1 MCGIISMSD
10 IRKIGSIGLKTVIY
24 YLCTTAFAVS
34 IGLVGGNLFKGAF
47 PVVATTDL
55 TYDASATTSFMDTLV
70 NIFPSNFFKPMVE
83 ANMLQVI
90 VMAVLLGFSIILVGE
105 KNAKVVSAF
114 NDLNDI
120 FMKCMELILKL
131 SPIGVFCLLCPIIAT
146 NGPAIIGSL
155 AMVLLTAIPIH
166 ECAHAWASNKLGDP
180 TAKNLGRLTLNPLPH
195 LDLIGSVL
203 MLFTGFGWAKPVPV
217 TTRNFK
223 NVKKGMILTALAGPA
238 ANILLALL
246 SLILYKL
253 WCYFLYPLLAINF
266 TTASA
271 IAQIFYIMCL
281 LNINLAVFNLI
292 PIPPLDGSRVLTAVL
307 PARLYYKVMQYEQYI
322 IYGVFIILMLGWLD
336 GPLSFLR
343 GVVYNFL
350 NLITGFLG

>member
-1 MCGIISMSD
+1 MFNQS
-10 IRKIGSIGLKTVIY
+10 LFT
-24 YLCTTAFAVS
+24 YLVR
-34 IGLVGGNLFKGAF
+34 
-47 PVVATTDL
+47 
-55 TYDASATTSFMDTLV
+55 
-70 NIFPSNFFKPMVE
+70 
-83 ANMLQVI
+83 
-90 VMAVLLGFSIILVGE
+90 
-105 KNAKVVSAF
+105 
-114 NDLNDI
+114 
-120 FMKCMELILKL
+120 
-131 SPIGVFCLLCPIIAT
+131 
-146 NGPAIIGSL
+146 

-307 PARLYYKVMQYEQYI
+307 PARLYKVMQYEQYI

>member
-1 MCGIISMSD
+1 MFNQS
-10 IRKIGSIGLKTVIY
+10 LFT
-24 YLCTTAFAVS
+24 YLVR
-34 IGLVGGNLFKGAF
+34 
-47 PVVATTDL
+47 
-55 TYDASATTSFMDTLV
+55 
-70 NIFPSNFFKPMVE
+70 
-83 ANMLQVI
+83 
-90 VMAVLLGFSIILVGE
+90 
-105 KNAKVVSAF
+105 
-114 NDLNDI
+114 
-120 FMKCMELILKL
+120 
-131 SPIGVFCLLCPIIAT
+131 
-146 NGPAIIGSL
+146 

-253 WCYFLYPLLAINF
+253 WCYFLYPLLA
-266 TTASA
+266 SA

>member
-1 MCGIISMSD
+1 MFNQS
-10 IRKIGSIGLKTVIY
+10 LFT
-24 YLCTTAFAVS
+24 YLVR
-34 IGLVGGNLFKGAF
+34 
-47 PVVATTDL
+47 
-55 TYDASATTSFMDTLV
+55 
-70 NIFPSNFFKPMVE
+70 
-83 ANMLQVI
+83 
-90 VMAVLLGFSIILVGE
+90 
-105 KNAKVVSAF
+105 
-114 NDLNDI
+114 
-120 FMKCMELILKL
+120 
-131 SPIGVFCLLCPIIAT
+131 
-146 NGPAIIGSL
+146 

-195 LDLIGSVL
+195 LDLIGS
-203 MLFTGFGWAKPVPV
+203 GFGWAKPVPV

>member
-1 MCGIISMSD
+1 MFNQS
-10 IRKIGSIGLKTVIY
+10 LFT
-24 YLCTTAFAVS
+24 YLVR
-34 IGLVGGNLFKGAF
+34 
-47 PVVATTDL
+47 
-55 TYDASATTSFMDTLV
+55 
-70 NIFPSNFFKPMVE
+70 
-83 ANMLQVI
+83 
-90 VMAVLLGFSIILVGE
+90 
-105 KNAKVVSAF
+105 
-114 NDLNDI
+114 
-120 FMKCMELILKL
+120 
-131 SPIGVFCLLCPIIAT
+131 
-146 NGPAIIGSL
+146 

-343 GVVYNFL
+343 GVVYTFL

>member
-1 MCGIISMSD
+1 MFNQS
-10 IRKIGSIGLKTVIY
+10 LFT
-24 YLCTTAFAVS
+24 YLVR
-34 IGLVGGNLFKGAF
+34 
-47 PVVATTDL
+47 
-55 TYDASATTSFMDTLV
+55 
-70 NIFPSNFFKPMVE
+70 
-83 ANMLQVI
+83 
-90 VMAVLLGFSIILVGE
+90 
-105 KNAKVVSAF
+105 
-114 NDLNDI
+114 
-120 FMKCMELILKL
+120 
-131 SPIGVFCLLCPIIAT
+131 
-146 NGPAIIGSL
+146 

-307 PARLYYKVMQYEQYI
+307 PARLYYKMMQYEQYI

>member
-1 MCGIISMSD
+1 MFNQS
-10 IRKIGSIGLKTVIY
+10 LFT
-24 YLCTTAFAVS
+24 YLVR
-34 IGLVGGNLFKGAF
+34 
-47 PVVATTDL
+47 
-55 TYDASATTSFMDTLV
+55 
-70 NIFPSNFFKPMVE
+70 
-83 ANMLQVI
+83 
-90 VMAVLLGFSIILVGE
+90 
-105 KNAKVVSAF
+105 
-114 NDLNDI
+114 
-120 FMKCMELILKL
+120 
-131 SPIGVFCLLCPIIAT
+131 
-146 NGPAIIGSL
+146 

-350 NLITGFLG
+350 NLITGVLR

>member
-1 MCGIISMSD
+1 MFNQS
-10 IRKIGSIGLKTVIY
+10 LFT
-24 YLCTTAFAVS
+24 YLVR
-34 IGLVGGNLFKGAF
+34 
-47 PVVATTDL
+47 
-55 TYDASATTSFMDTLV
+55 
-70 NIFPSNFFKPMVE
+70 
-83 ANMLQVI
+83 
-90 VMAVLLGFSIILVGE
+90 
-105 KNAKVVSAF
+105 
-114 NDLNDI
+114 
-120 FMKCMELILKL
+120 
-131 SPIGVFCLLCPIIAT
+131 
-146 NGPAIIGSL
+146 

-203 MLFTGFGWAKPVPV
+203 MLFTWFGWAKPVPV

>member
-1 MCGIISMSD
+1 MFNQS
-10 IRKIGSIGLKTVIY
+10 LFT
-24 YLCTTAFAVS
+24 YLVR
-34 IGLVGGNLFKGAF
+34 
-47 PVVATTDL
+47 
-55 TYDASATTSFMDTLV
+55 
-70 NIFPSNFFKPMVE
+70 
-83 ANMLQVI
+83 
-90 VMAVLLGFSIILVGE
+90 
-105 KNAKVVSAF
+105 
-114 NDLNDI
+114 
-120 FMKCMELILKL
+120 
-131 SPIGVFCLLCPIIAT
+131 
-146 NGPAIIGSL
+146 

-203 MLFTGFGWAKPVPV
+203 MLFTGFGWAKPVPG

>member
-1 MCGIISMSD
+1 MFNQS
-10 IRKIGSIGLKTVIY
+10 LFT
-24 YLCTTAFAVS
+24 YLVR
-34 IGLVGGNLFKGAF
+34 
-47 PVVATTDL
+47 
-55 TYDASATTSFMDTLV
+55 
-70 NIFPSNFFKPMVE
+70 
-83 ANMLQVI
+83 
-90 VMAVLLGFSIILVGE
+90 
-105 KNAKVVSAF
+105 
-114 NDLNDI
+114 
-120 FMKCMELILKL
+120 
-131 SPIGVFCLLCPIIAT
+131 
-146 NGPAIIGSL
+146 

-195 LDLIGSVL
+195 LDFIGSVL

>member
-1 MCGIISMSD
+1 MFNQS
-10 IRKIGSIGLKTVIY
+10 LFT
-24 YLCTTAFAVS
+24 YLVR
-34 IGLVGGNLFKGAF
+34 
-47 PVVATTDL
+47 
-55 TYDASATTSFMDTLV
+55 
-70 NIFPSNFFKPMVE
+70 
-83 ANMLQVI
+83 
-90 VMAVLLGFSIILVGE
+90 
-105 KNAKVVSAF
+105 
-114 NDLNDI
+114 
-120 FMKCMELILKL
+120 
-131 SPIGVFCLLCPIIAT
+131 
-146 NGPAIIGSL
+146 

-166 ECAHAWASNKLGDP
+166 ECAHAWASNKVGDP

>member
-1 MCGIISMSD
+1 MFNQS
-10 IRKIGSIGLKTVIY
+10 LFT
-24 YLCTTAFAVS
+24 YLVR
-34 IGLVGGNLFKGAF
+34 
-47 PVVATTDL
+47 
-55 TYDASATTSFMDTLV
+55 
-70 NIFPSNFFKPMVE
+70 
-83 ANMLQVI
+83 
-90 VMAVLLGFSIILVGE
+90 
-105 KNAKVVSAF
+105 
-114 NDLNDI
+114 
-120 FMKCMELILKL
+120 
-131 SPIGVFCLLCPIIAT
+131 
-146 NGPAIIGSL
+146 

-292 PIPPLDGSRVLTAVL
+292 PSPPLDGSRVLTAVL

>member
-1 MCGIISMSD
+1 MFNQS
-10 IRKIGSIGLKTVIY
+10 LFT
-24 YLCTTAFAVS
+24 YLVR
-34 IGLVGGNLFKGAF
+34 
-47 PVVATTDL
+47 
-55 TYDASATTSFMDTLV
+55 
-70 NIFPSNFFKPMVE
+70 
-83 ANMLQVI
+83 
-90 VMAVLLGFSIILVGE
+90 
-105 KNAKVVSAF
+105 
-114 NDLNDI
+114 
-120 FMKCMELILKL
+120 
-131 SPIGVFCLLCPIIAT
+131 
-146 NGPAIIGSL
+146 

-223 NVKKGMILTALAGPA
+223 NVNKGMILTALAGPA

>member
-1 MCGIISMSD
+1 MFNQS
-10 IRKIGSIGLKTVIY
+10 
-24 YLCTTAFAVS
+24 
-34 IGLVGGNLFKGAF
+34 LFTY
-47 PVVATTDL
+47 PVR
-55 TYDASATTSFMDTLV
+55 
-70 NIFPSNFFKPMVE
+70 
-83 ANMLQVI
+83 
-90 VMAVLLGFSIILVGE
+90 
-105 KNAKVVSAF
+105 
-114 NDLNDI
+114 
-120 FMKCMELILKL
+120 
-131 SPIGVFCLLCPIIAT
+131 
-146 NGPAIIGSL
+146 

>member
-1 MCGIISMSD
+1 MFNQS
-10 IRKIGSIGLKTVIY
+10 LFT
-24 YLCTTAFAVS
+24 YLVR
-34 IGLVGGNLFKGAF
+34 
-47 PVVATTDL
+47 
-55 TYDASATTSFMDTLV
+55 
-70 NIFPSNFFKPMVE
+70 
-83 ANMLQVI
+83 
-90 VMAVLLGFSIILVGE
+90 
-105 KNAKVVSAF
+105 
-114 NDLNDI
+114 
-120 FMKCMELILKL
+120 
-131 SPIGVFCLLCPIIAT
+131 
-146 NGPAIIGSL
+146 

-322 IYGVFIILMLGWLD
+322 LYGVFIILMLGWLD

>member
-1 MCGIISMSD
+1 MFNQS
-10 IRKIGSIGLKTVIY
+10 LFT
-24 YLCTTAFAVS
+24 YLVR
-34 IGLVGGNLFKGAF
+34 
-47 PVVATTDL
+47 
-55 TYDASATTSFMDTLV
+55 
-70 NIFPSNFFKPMVE
+70 
-83 ANMLQVI
+83 
-90 VMAVLLGFSIILVGE
+90 
-105 KNAKVVSAF
+105 
-114 NDLNDI
+114 
-120 FMKCMELILKL
+120 
-131 SPIGVFCLLCPIIAT
+131 
-146 NGPAIIGSL
+146 

-343 GVVYNFL
+343 GVVYNFV
-350 NLITGFLG
+350 NVITGFLG

>member
-1 MCGIISMSD
+1 MFNQS
-10 IRKIGSIGLKTVIY
+10 LFT
-24 YLCTTAFAVS
+24 YLVR
-34 IGLVGGNLFKGAF
+34 
-47 PVVATTDL
+47 
-55 TYDASATTSFMDTLV
+55 
-70 NIFPSNFFKPMVE
+70 
-83 ANMLQVI
+83 
-90 VMAVLLGFSIILVGE
+90 
-105 KNAKVVSAF
+105 
-114 NDLNDI
+114 
-120 FMKCMELILKL
+120 
-131 SPIGVFCLLCPIIAT
+131 
-146 NGPAIIGSL
+146 

-217 TTRNFK
+217 TIRNFK
-223 NVKKGMILTALAGPA
+223 DVKKGMILTALAGPA

>member
-1 MCGIISMSD
+1 MFNQS
-10 IRKIGSIGLKTVIY
+10 LFT
-24 YLCTTAFAVS
+24 YLVR
-34 IGLVGGNLFKGAF
+34 
-47 PVVATTDL
+47 
-55 TYDASATTSFMDTLV
+55 
-70 NIFPSNFFKPMVE
+70 
-83 ANMLQVI
+83 
-90 VMAVLLGFSIILVGE
+90 
-105 KNAKVVSAF
+105 
-114 NDLNDI
+114 
-120 FMKCMELILKL
+120 
-131 SPIGVFCLLCPIIAT
+131 
-146 NGPAIIGSL
+146 

-336 GPLSFLR
+336 DPLSFLR

>member
-1 MCGIISMSD
+1 MFNQS
-10 IRKIGSIGLKTVIY
+10 LFT
-24 YLCTTAFAVS
+24 YLVR
-34 IGLVGGNLFKGAF
+34 
-47 PVVATTDL
+47 
-55 TYDASATTSFMDTLV
+55 
-70 NIFPSNFFKPMVE
+70 
-83 ANMLQVI
+83 
-90 VMAVLLGFSIILVGE
+90 
-105 KNAKVVSAF
+105 
-114 NDLNDI
+114 
-120 FMKCMELILKL
+120 
-131 SPIGVFCLLCPIIAT
+131 
-146 NGPAIIGSL
+146 

-307 PARLYYKVMQYEQYI
+307 PARLYYKVMQYELYI

>member
-1 MCGIISMSD
+1 MFKQS
-10 IRKIGSIGLKTVIY
+10 LFT
-24 YLCTTAFAVS
+24 YLVR
-34 IGLVGGNLFKGAF
+34 
-47 PVVATTDL
+47 
-55 TYDASATTSFMDTLV
+55 
-70 NIFPSNFFKPMVE
+70 
-83 ANMLQVI
+83 
-90 VMAVLLGFSIILVGE
+90 
-105 KNAKVVSAF
+105 
-114 NDLNDI
+114 
-120 FMKCMELILKL
+120 
-131 SPIGVFCLLCPIIAT
+131 
-146 NGPAIIGSL
+146 

-166 ECAHAWASNKLGDP
+166 ECAHAWASNKLGEP

>member
-1 MCGIISMSD
+1 MFNQS
-10 IRKIGSIGLKTVIY
+10 LFT
-24 YLCTTAFAVS
+24 YLVR
-34 IGLVGGNLFKGAF
+34 
-47 PVVATTDL
+47 
-55 TYDASATTSFMDTLV
+55 
-70 NIFPSNFFKPMVE
+70 
-83 ANMLQVI
+83 
-90 VMAVLLGFSIILVGE
+90 
-105 KNAKVVSAF
+105 
-114 NDLNDI
+114 
-120 FMKCMELILKL
+120 
-131 SPIGVFCLLCPIIAT
+131 
-146 NGPAIIGSL
+146 

-223 NVKKGMILTALAGPA
+223 NVKKGTILTALAGPA

-292 PIPPLDGSRVLTAVL
+292 PTPPLDGSRVLTAVL

>member
-1 MCGIISMSD
+1 MFNQS
-10 IRKIGSIGLKTVIY
+10 LFT
-24 YLCTTAFAVS
+24 YLVR
-34 IGLVGGNLFKGAF
+34 
-47 PVVATTDL
+47 
-55 TYDASATTSFMDTLV
+55 
-70 NIFPSNFFKPMVE
+70 
-83 ANMLQVI
+83 
-90 VMAVLLGFSIILVGE
+90 
-105 KNAKVVSAF
+105 
-114 NDLNDI
+114 
-120 FMKCMELILKL
+120 
-131 SPIGVFCLLCPIIAT
+131 
-146 NGPAIIGSL
+146 

-281 LNINLAVFNLI
+281 LYINLAVFNLI

>member
-1 MCGIISMSD
+1 MFNQS
-10 IRKIGSIGLKTVIY
+10 LFT
-24 YLCTTAFAVS
+24 YLVR
-34 IGLVGGNLFKGAF
+34 
-47 PVVATTDL
+47 
-55 TYDASATTSFMDTLV
+55 
-70 NIFPSNFFKPMVE
+70 
-83 ANMLQVI
+83 
-90 VMAVLLGFSIILVGE
+90 
-105 KNAKVVSAF
+105 
-114 NDLNDI
+114 
-120 FMKCMELILKL
+120 
-131 SPIGVFCLLCPIIAT
+131 
-146 NGPAIIGSL
+146 

-281 LNINLAVFNLI
+281 LNINLAVINL
-292 PIPPLDGSRVLTAVL
+292 IPPLDGSRVLTAVL

>member
-1 MCGIISMSD
+1 MFNQS
-10 IRKIGSIGLKTVIY
+10 LFT
-24 YLCTTAFAVS
+24 YLVR
-34 IGLVGGNLFKGAF
+34 
-47 PVVATTDL
+47 
-55 TYDASATTSFMDTLV
+55 
-70 NIFPSNFFKPMVE
+70 
-83 ANMLQVI
+83 
-90 VMAVLLGFSIILVGE
+90 
-105 KNAKVVSAF
+105 
-114 NDLNDI
+114 
-120 FMKCMELILKL
+120 
-131 SPIGVFCLLCPIIAT
+131 
-146 NGPAIIGSL
+146 

-292 PIPPLDGSRVLTAVL
+292 PIPPLDGSRVLTAAL

>member
-1 MCGIISMSD
+1 MFNQS
-10 IRKIGSIGLKTVIY
+10 LFT
-24 YLCTTAFAVS
+24 YLVR
-34 IGLVGGNLFKGAF
+34 
-47 PVVATTDL
+47 
-55 TYDASATTSFMDTLV
+55 
-70 NIFPSNFFKPMVE
+70 
-83 ANMLQVI
+83 
-90 VMAVLLGFSIILVGE
+90 
-105 KNAKVVSAF
+105 
-114 NDLNDI
+114 
-120 FMKCMELILKL
+120 
-131 SPIGVFCLLCPIIAT
+131 
-146 NGPAIIGSL
+146 

-195 LDLIGSVL
+195 LNLIGSVL

-343 GVVYNFL
+343 GVGYNFL

>member
-1 MCGIISMSD
+1 MFNQS
-10 IRKIGSIGLKTVIY
+10 LFT
-24 YLCTTAFAVS
+24 YLVR
-34 IGLVGGNLFKGAF
+34 
-47 PVVATTDL
+47 
-55 TYDASATTSFMDTLV
+55 
-70 NIFPSNFFKPMVE
+70 
-83 ANMLQVI
+83 
-90 VMAVLLGFSIILVGE
+90 
-105 KNAKVVSAF
+105 
-114 NDLNDI
+114 
-120 FMKCMELILKL
+120 
-131 SPIGVFCLLCPIIAT
+131 
-146 NGPAIIGSL
+146 

-253 WCYFLYPLLAINF
+253 WCYFFYPLLAINF

>member
-1 MCGIISMSD
+1 MFNQS
-10 IRKIGSIGLKTVIY
+10 LFT
-24 YLCTTAFAVS
+24 YLVR
-34 IGLVGGNLFKGAF
+34 
-47 PVVATTDL
+47 
-55 TYDASATTSFMDTLV
+55 
-70 NIFPSNFFKPMVE
+70 
-83 ANMLQVI
+83 
-90 VMAVLLGFSIILVGE
+90 
-105 KNAKVVSAF
+105 
-114 NDLNDI
+114 
-120 FMKCMELILKL
+120 
-131 SPIGVFCLLCPIIAT
+131 
-146 NGPAIIGSL
+146 

-350 NLITGFLG
+350 NLITGFWG

>member
-1 MCGIISMSD
+1 MFNQS
-10 IRKIGSIGLKTVIY
+10 LFT
-24 YLCTTAFAVS
+24 YLVR
-34 IGLVGGNLFKGAF
+34 
-47 PVVATTDL
+47 
-55 TYDASATTSFMDTLV
+55 
-70 NIFPSNFFKPMVE
+70 
-83 ANMLQVI
+83 
-90 VMAVLLGFSIILVGE
+90 
-105 KNAKVVSAF
+105 
-114 NDLNDI
+114 
-120 FMKCMELILKL
+120 
-131 SPIGVFCLLCPIIAT
+131 
-146 NGPAIIGSL
+146 

-271 IAQIFYIMCL
+271 TAQIFYIMCL

>member
-1 MCGIISMSD
+1 MFNQS
-10 IRKIGSIGLKTVIY
+10 LFT
-24 YLCTTAFAVS
+24 YLVR
-34 IGLVGGNLFKGAF
+34 
-47 PVVATTDL
+47 
-55 TYDASATTSFMDTLV
+55 
-70 NIFPSNFFKPMVE
+70 
-83 ANMLQVI
+83 
-90 VMAVLLGFSIILVGE
+90 
-105 KNAKVVSAF
+105 
-114 NDLNDI
+114 
-120 FMKCMELILKL
+120 
-131 SPIGVFCLLCPIIAT
+131 
-146 NGPAIIGSL
+146 

-253 WCYFLYPLLAINF
+253 WCSFLYPLLAINF

>member
-1 MCGIISMSD
+1 MFNQS
-10 IRKIGSIGLKTVIY
+10 LFT
-24 YLCTTAFAVS
+24 YLVR
-34 IGLVGGNLFKGAF
+34 
-47 PVVATTDL
+47 
-55 TYDASATTSFMDTLV
+55 
-70 NIFPSNFFKPMVE
+70 
-83 ANMLQVI
+83 
-90 VMAVLLGFSIILVGE
+90 
-105 KNAKVVSAF
+105 
-114 NDLNDI
+114 
-120 FMKCMELILKL
+120 
-131 SPIGVFCLLCPIIAT
+131 
-146 NGPAIIGSL
+146 

-203 MLFTGFGWAKPVPV
+203 MLFTGVGWAKPVPV

>member
-1 MCGIISMSD
+1 MFNQS
-10 IRKIGSIGLKTVIY
+10 LFT
-24 YLCTTAFAVS
+24 YLVR
-34 IGLVGGNLFKGAF
+34 
-47 PVVATTDL
+47 
-55 TYDASATTSFMDTLV
+55 
-70 NIFPSNFFKPMVE
+70 
-83 ANMLQVI
+83 
-90 VMAVLLGFSIILVGE
+90 
-105 KNAKVVSAF
+105 
-114 NDLNDI
+114 
-120 FMKCMELILKL
+120 
-131 SPIGVFCLLCPIIAT
+131 
-146 NGPAIIGSL
+146 

-203 MLFTGFGWAKPVPV
+203 VLFTGFGWAKPVPV

>member
-1 MCGIISMSD
+1 MFNQS
-10 IRKIGSIGLKTVIY
+10 LFT
-24 YLCTTAFAVS
+24 YLVR
-34 IGLVGGNLFKGAF
+34 
-47 PVVATTDL
+47 
-55 TYDASATTSFMDTLV
+55 
-70 NIFPSNFFKPMVE
+70 
-83 ANMLQVI
+83 
-90 VMAVLLGFSIILVGE
+90 
-105 KNAKVVSAF
+105 
-114 NDLNDI
+114 
-120 FMKCMELILKL
+120 
-131 SPIGVFCLLCPIIAT
+131 
-146 NGPAIIGSL
+146 

-238 ANILLALL
+238 ANTLLALL

-307 PARLYYKVMQYEQYI
+307 PARLYYKVIQYEQYI

>member
-1 MCGIISMSD
+1 MFNQS
-10 IRKIGSIGLKTVIY
+10 LFT
-24 YLCTTAFAVS
+24 YLVR
-34 IGLVGGNLFKGAF
+34 
-47 PVVATTDL
+47 
-55 TYDASATTSFMDTLV
+55 
-70 NIFPSNFFKPMVE
+70 
-83 ANMLQVI
+83 
-90 VMAVLLGFSIILVGE
+90 
-105 KNAKVVSAF
+105 
-114 NDLNDI
+114 
-120 FMKCMELILKL
+120 
-131 SPIGVFCLLCPIIAT
+131 
-146 NGPAIIGSL
+146 

-246 SLILYKL
+246 SLNLYKL